1 MQRSNV
7 FPYRS
12 IMVSN
17 MTSFVIG
24 RKKCDGKLMDD
35 GGIEWEGCASCVICR
50 GKVAAV
56 TSVQLSSSPSVFS
69 SCVLFGF
76 PCFHGEYFGGGDLR

>member
-1 MQRSNV
+1 MMEVLSGKDVLRALFAEERSL
-7 FPYRS
+7 PYDMER
-12 IMVSN
+12 
-17 MTSFVIG
+17 
-24 RKKCDGKLMDD
+24 
-35 GGIEWEGCASCVICR
+35 
-50 GKVAAV
+50 